1 MQARDIMTPD
11 VITVRPDTPLSELV
25 QVLLRHRISAV
36 PVLDGTDLVGIVSE
50 GDLLR
55 RPELGTVPSRP
66 RWLMML
72 GFADREADAYA
83 RTHGRTAAEVMSAPV
98 ETVAEDAAVED
109 VAALMERHRVKR
121 LPVLRDGRLVG
132 IVSRADLLRALALRL
147 GPPVGGDD
155 RRIRDALLAE
165 LAAQPWAPAP
175 GDLAVVVRDG
185 VVHLTGGARS
195 AAQRQAVVAAAESTP
210 GVRAVEDKLTIL
222 HEPDPMDR
230 PGWLRDPP
238 P

>member
-25 QVLLRHRISAV
+25 QIMLRHGITAV
-36 PVLDGTDLVGIVSE
+36 PVVDGDSVVGIVSE

-55 RPELGTVPSRP
+55 RPELGTIPVRP
-66 RWLMML
+66 RWLLML
-72 GFADREADAYA
+72 GFPDRAADTYT
-83 RTHGRTAAEVMSAPV
+83 RTHGRTAGEVMSAPV
-98 ETVAEDAAVED
+98 MTVAEDAAVED

-121 LPVLRDGRLVG
+121 LPVLRGGRLVG
-132 IVSRADLLRALALRL
+132 IVARADLLRALALRL

-165 LAAQPWAPAP
+165 LRAQPWAPSP
-175 GDLAVVVRDG
+175 GEIAVLVRDG
-185 VVHLTGGARS
+185 VVRLSGSARS

-210 GVRAVEDKLTIL
+210 GVRAVEDEMSIR
-222 HEPDPMDR
+222 HDPDPMDR